1 MDAGHLW
8 DAGKRV
14 RASLPAPK
22 KKDTPFGV
30 SFFFGAFPFLPQA
43 KMGRCGGLI
52 EIVQEK
58 PAKVFPA
65 HTLFLA
71 TDGKNSLPLP
81 VRAKR
86 VLNPRSGRVPAKR
99 VRASLLKGPVPTG
112 TGPF

>member
-1 MDAGHLW
+1 
-8 DAGKRV
+8 
-14 RASLPAPK
+14 
-22 KKDTPFGV
+22 
-30 SFFFGAFPFLPQA
+30 
-43 KMGRCGGLI
+43 MGRCGGLI
-52 EIVQEK
+52 GIVQEK

-81 VRAKR
+81 VRVKR